1 MLNMIS
7 SENPVIHCIT
17 NHVVSN
23 FQANGLLAIGA
34 SPIMGEAIEEVEELV
49 AISGALSLNIGTLN
63 KETLGS
69 MLLAG
74 KEANKRGIPVILDPV
89 GAGATAFRKAAVE
102 RILTEIDVRVLR
114 CNAGEIAAISGA
126 ECTASK
132 GVDAGQTHVDVEE
145 LAKRVARTYG
155 LIVAVTGETDIVTDG
170 SRIQKI
176 SGGDLMMA
184 SVTGMGCL
192 LSSVTA
198 AFVAMAPEN
207 PAAATIQALRFY
219 GAAGEKAAGLSKG
232 PGSFREIFLDV
243 LFTMKQQAPD
253 FEIEKTGGVDVLW
266 QQSNRY

>member
-1 MLNMIS
+1 MLNRIR

-34 SPIMGEAIEEVEELV
+34 SPIMGEAKEEVEELV

-63 KETLGS
+63 KEALGS
-69 MLLAG
+69 MILAG

-102 RILTEIDVRVLR
+102 KILTEVDVQVLR
-114 CNAGEIAAISGA
+114 CNAAEIAAIAGVSSGN
-126 ECTASK
+126 SK
-132 GVDAGQTHVDVEE
+132 GVDAGHANVDVEE
-145 LAKRVARTYG
+145 LANRMARIYG
-155 LIVAVTGETDIVTDG
+155 LIAAVTGETDVVADG
-170 SRIQKI
+170 YQVQKI
-176 SGGDLMMA
+176 SGGNPMMA

-198 AFVAMAPEN
+198 AFVAMAPGN

-219 GAAGEKAAGLSKG
+219 SAAGEKAAGLSKG
-232 PGSFREIFLDV
+232 PGSFREAFLDV
-243 LFTMKQQAPD
+243 LFTMKQQELED
-253 FEIEKTGGVDVLW
+253 ELHKTEGGEELW
-266 QQSNRY
+266 RRSNRY